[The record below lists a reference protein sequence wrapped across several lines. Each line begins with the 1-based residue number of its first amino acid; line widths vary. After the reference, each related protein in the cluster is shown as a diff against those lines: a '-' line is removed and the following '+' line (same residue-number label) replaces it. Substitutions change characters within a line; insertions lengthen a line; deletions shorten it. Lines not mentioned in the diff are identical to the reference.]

1 MTVWQ
6 QIKYSMSKLIT
17 ECFGTFLLTMLY
29 IGGSQVGLILGLWI
43 ITIFAWKIS
52 GAQMNPAITLAYMI
66 RRDKDAD
73 HMSKTLGVCYIL
85 AQLAG
90 AVCGSL
96 MMSFML
102 WGIYDL
108 RPNPSSNENI
118 FGAIM
123 QEGLGTLILVQFY
136 LMQTDERMHYSKE
149 PAINC
154 FIISSSYNAARAIF
168 NGVNGSVTF
177 PYGACLNPAIA
188 VGITLTSI
196 INNGGK
202 AFTYVWIYPVMPFAG
217 AIGAWAFY
225 EFIYK
230 KTQMMLDHTRAEH
243 DEEVHDDMKMQPDE
257 DDGVLDQ

>member
-1 MTVWQ
+1 
-6 QIKYSMSKLIT
+6 
-17 ECFGTFLLTMLY
+17 
-29 IGGSQVGLILGLWI
+29 
-43 ITIFAWKIS
+43 
-52 GAQMNPAITLAYMI
+52 MNPAITIAYMI

-73 HMSKTLGVCYIL
+73 HMSKTLGVCYML

-90 AVCGSL
+90 ALCGAL

-108 RPNPSSNENI
+108 RPNTFVTNEMI

-123 QEGLGTLILVQFY
+123 QESLGTLILVQFY

-168 NGVNGSVTF
+168 NGVGGTVTY

-188 VGITLTSI
+188 VGITLASLFNT
-196 INNGGK
+196 GGK
-202 AFTYVWIYPVMPFAG
+202 AFTYFWIYPVMPFAG

-243 DEEVHDDMKMQPDE
+243 DEEVQDDIMKASDE

>member
-1 MTVWQ
+1 
-6 QIKYSMSKLIT
+6 
-17 ECFGTFLLTMLY
+17 
-29 IGGSQVGLILGLWI
+29 
-43 ITIFAWKIS
+43 
-52 GAQMNPAITLAYMI
+52 MNPAITLAYMI

-73 HMSKTLGVCYIL
+73 HMSKTLGVCYML

-90 AVCGSL
+90 ALCGAL

-108 RPNPSSNENI
+108 RPNTFVTNEMI
-118 FGAIM
+118 FGAMM
-123 QEGLGTLILVQFY
+123 QESLGTLILVQFY

-168 NGVNGSVTF
+168 NGVGDTVTY

-188 VGITLTSI
+188 VGITLASL
-196 INNGGK
+196 INTGGK
-202 AFTYVWIYPVMPFAG
+202 AFTYFWIYPVMPFAG

-243 DEEVHDDMKMQPDE
+243 DEEVQDDIMKASDE

>member
-1 MTVWQ
+1 
-6 QIKYSMSKLIT
+6 
-17 ECFGTFLLTMLY
+17 
-29 IGGSQVGLILGLWI
+29 
-43 ITIFAWKIS
+43 
-52 GAQMNPAITLAYMI
+52 MNPAITLAYMI

-73 HMSKTLGVCYIL
+73 HMSKTLGVCYML

-90 AVCGSL
+90 ALCGAL

-108 RPNPSSNENI
+108 RPNTFVTNEMI
-118 FGAIM
+118 FGAMM
-123 QEGLGTLILVQFY
+123 QESLGTLILVQFY

-168 NGVNGSVTF
+168 NGVSSGVTT

-188 VGITLTSI
+188 VGITLGSLIST
-196 INNGGK
+196 GGK
-202 AFTYVWIYPVMPFAG
+202 AFTYFWIYPVMPFAG
-217 AIGAWAFY
+217 AMGAWAFY

-243 DEEVHDDMKMQPDE
+243 DEEVQDDIMKASDE